1 MMINGTD
8 YSLPLFAVLSFFVM
22 FGVQFFLLRL
32 KRPRFLRHLPWVWVI
47 LMLAVAIAALF
58 GDTGGW
64 IDTRSFFCALFCI
77 SAARCA
83 AGTGLAHLVIERKI
97 R

>member
-1 MMINGTD
+1 
-8 YSLPLFAVLSFFVM
+8 
-22 FGVQFFLLRL
+22 
-32 KRPRFLRHLPWVWVI
+32 VWVI

-77 SAARCA
+77 YAAICA
-83 AGTGLAHLVIERKI
+83 AGIGLAHLVVKRKI